1 MKSFYLLLV
10 FFALLSLP
18 DLLLSKVV
26 LFDLTKDE
34 LAGNADWTIGESPDY
49 RGAYSDFGEAL
60 RNIGYETR
68 TLKGTTITESSLNGI
83 SVFVIPEPQIRFTEN
98 EISAVTKFVNKG
110 GGVFLIGNHKGS
122 DRNND
127 GYDSPEIF
135 NYWTPEYFNIE
146 FDNGSNS
153 SSKSTNFTMEPISYI
168 IDPRTPITEGVNS
181 IGEWSACTL
190 TPYSSAKAHIWIDSS
205 HNKEAVLTSTY
216 GSGRIAAIGDSSPF
230 DDGTGNSGNEL
241 YDGWS
246 KYDDA
251 RLAVN
256 IVRWLAGDSGNGFNE
271 SINGV
276 IEKEDVIKI
285 NPNPS
290 FGKIIIENEKLKG
303 KKAEICIYDI
313 NGNLVLKMNGRIPVL
328 LNLRAE
334 NRKIQNGIY
343 FVKINIDKI
352 KKLSKLL
359 LLSN

>member
-1 MKSFYLLLV
+1 MKSISLFLL
-10 FFALLSLP
+10 FIAFLSLP
-18 DLLLSKVV
+18 DLLISKVV

-49 RGAYSDFGEAL
+49 KGAYSNFGKAL
-60 RNIGYETR
+60 RDLGYETR
-68 TLKGTTITESSLNGI
+68 TLKGTAITASSLNGI
-83 SVFVIPEPQIRFTEN
+83 SVFVIPEPQIRFTEA
-98 EISAVTKFVNKG
+98 EISAVIQFVNNG

-135 NYWTPEYFNIE
+135 NFWTPDYFNIE

-153 SSKSTNFTMEPISYI
+153 SSKSTNFTMEPITYI
-168 IDPRTPITEGVNS
+168 VNPRTPITEGVNS

-230 DDGTGNSGNEL
+230 DDGTGNSGNDL

-251 RLAVN
+251 KLAVN
-256 IVRWLAGDSGNGFNE
+256 IIKWLAKDSGNGFDDFV
-271 SINGV
+271 NGIIEKADV
-276 IEKEDVIKI
+276 IEIS
-285 NPNPS
+285 PNPS
-290 FGKIIIENEKLKG
+290 FGKITVGNENLKG
-303 KKAEICIYDI
+303 RKADIYVYDL
-313 NGNLVLKMNGRIPVL
+313 NGNLVLRVNGRIPIV
-328 LNLRAE
+328 LNLRND
-334 NRKIQNGIY
+334 NRKIQNGVY
-343 FVKINIDKI
+343 FIKINIDKI